1 MNQKNKIVVFDFDD
15 ILWALNRK
23 MTAMTGIDYEKLH
36 VYSILENQL
45 LPEIERNAAYAV
57 YTGHELFENIE
68 WYDGIERINTLN
80 ADVRI
85 NSNSLNEK
93 AAELKRTQLKQVLNL
108 SDDKIIIHNVKDE
121 KKKTMIEDT
130 FILVDDSPYNIAKS
144 TAQFNIVLKQPWNT
158 SPEMQKLMRQNR
170 KGYIYC
176 DSLAHIIDLVEML
189 LSNERRPW
197 S

>member
-1 MNQKNKIVVFDFDD
+1 MNRKNKIVVFDVDD

-45 LPEIERNAAYAV
+45 LPETERNAAYAV

>member
-1 MNQKNKIVVFDFDD
+1 MNQKNKIVVFDVDD